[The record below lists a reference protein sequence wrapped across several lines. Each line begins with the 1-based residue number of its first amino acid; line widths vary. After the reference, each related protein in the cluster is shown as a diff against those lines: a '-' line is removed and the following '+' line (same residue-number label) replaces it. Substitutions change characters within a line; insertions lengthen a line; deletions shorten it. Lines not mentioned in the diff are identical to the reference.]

1 MYDDSCTSKPG
12 TVSCKQFTEF
22 YIILNNNLMS
32 SKISHSKCVLHISP
46 ANQILTSLMI
56 VFQDTIL
63 KTKADSV
70 KAVVPSDFV
79 FPSENVSV
87 SDAGKIRQLGD

>member
-12 TVSCKQFTEF
+12 TVSCKLFTEF
-22 YIILNNNLMS
+22 YTILNNNLIS
-32 SKISHSKCVLHISP
+32 SKIGHSKCVLHISL
-46 ANQILTSLMI
+46 ANQKLTSLII
-56 VFQDTIL
+56 VIQDTIL
-63 KTKADSV
+63 KTNADFV

-87 SDAGKIRQLGD
+87 SDAGKIRHVGD